1 MNNLETRIINNVEDG
16 LFIRGN
22 ILSVY
27 LFRIE
32 SKGFD
37 LESLSSAFNSNEI
50 NKDEYRYLCDYY
62 NRSLCKSLN

>member
-1 MNNLETRIINNVEDG
+1 MNNLETRIINNGGDG
-16 LFIRGN
+16 LSIRDN

-37 LESLSSAFNSNEI
+37 LDSLSSAFNSNKI
-50 NKDEYRYLCDYY
+50 NEDEYSYLCDYY
-62 NRSLCKSLN
+62 KRSLYKSLN

>member
-1 MNNLETRIINNVEDG
+1 MNNLETRIINNGGDG

-22 ILSVY
+22 ILSLY

-37 LESLSSAFNSNEI
+37 LDSLSSAFNSNKI
-50 NKDEYRYLCDYY
+50 TKDEYHYLCDYY